1 MKEYRRRIL
10 TFSVPCL
17 LCNLME
23 MQRKA
28 NYANY
33 IVQLMFCEYLRY
45 LLLDFKAEPTR
56 ILKYLIREM
65 DAEKMKCK
73 GKKGM
78 RIFSYK

>member
-1 MKEYRRRIL
+1 
-10 TFSVPCL
+10 
-17 LCNLME
+17 
-23 MQRKA
+23 
-28 NYANY
+28 
-33 IVQLMFCEYLRY
+33 MFCEYLRY

-78 RIFSYK
+78 RIFSYKWKITIMIIYVDDL